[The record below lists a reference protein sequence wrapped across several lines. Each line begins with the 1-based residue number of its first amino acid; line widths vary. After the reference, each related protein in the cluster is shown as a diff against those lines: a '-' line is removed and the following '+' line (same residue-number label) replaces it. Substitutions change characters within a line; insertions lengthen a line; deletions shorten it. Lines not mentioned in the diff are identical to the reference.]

1 MINLCYCSLHW
12 PSFLFW
18 RINCQKHFEFFFS
31 GYYCPAGTDKP
42 LTCTLGQYCETS
54 GLDTPTGLCTAGYF
68 CNGTASIPNPAQCDM
83 GYYCPEGTTVQE
95 ACAPGTYSG
104 NLTQKRV

>member
-1 MINLCYCSLHW
+1 MINLCYCSLQCHH
-12 PSFLFW
+12 SSSKESTVKNIL
-18 RINCQKHFEFFFS
+18 NFFFS

>member
-1 MINLCYCSLHW
+1 MN
-12 PSFLFW
+12 
-18 RINCQKHFEFFFS
+18 FFFS

-42 LTCTLGQYCETS
+42 LTCSLGQYCETS